1 MNNNIEHRGIIE
13 SIDGIW
19 LKVRIQQMSA
29 CASCKVAKHCSASEQ
44 KTKYVDVCDAEAVSS
59 MSIGEEVKVL
69 ASLSTGYQAVWLGF
83 GVPLVLML
91 ITIFVVASLQSDE
104 TIAALA
110 GIGILIPYYI
120 IIYFLR
126 EKLRRKFSFRVEK
139 INH

>member
-13 SIDGIW
+13 AIDGIW
-19 LKVRIQQMSA
+19 LKVSIQQMSA

-44 KTKYVDVCDAEAVSS
+44 KTKHVDVCDAEVASS
-59 MSIGEEVKVL
+59 MQIGDEVKVL

-91 ITIFVVASLQSDE
+91 VVIFAMANVQPDE

-120 IIYFLR
+120 VIYFLR
-126 EKLRRKFSFRVEK
+126 DKLKRKFSFRIEK